1 MAFPTDRLPG
11 GAWTYALPAG
21 LLSLPLTVLGYART
35 GSELALAP
43 VVVCGLCAGYLARR
57 ETGTTDGVGTRTGA
71 LGALAVSLPLADMLA
86 SLTAVPNPPLLAA
99 GFALFALGGAGVLA
113 AVVVLGALAV
123 ARVGGRLA
131 GRSGGAPRR
140 AGAHSQ

>member
-1 MAFPTDRLPG
+1 MALPTDRLPG

-35 GSELALAP
+35 GPELALAP

-71 LGALAVSLPLADMLA
+71 LGG
-86 SLTAVPNPPLLAA
+86 AA
-99 GFALFALGGAGVLA
+99 GAASAGGWPD
-113 AVVVLGALAV
+113 GA
-123 ARVGGRLA
+123 
-131 GRSGGAPRR
+131 GAPRVAPAR
-140 AGAHSQ
+140 THSSR